1 MEDSTVRKIKVVVRD
16 KNGLALLLNQLE
28 KVKGVVTV
36 ELEVEESKSNY
47 SLLAT
52 SPSVLDWDFITA
64 EEPRQSKEYKEHE
77 KEVTGEDMEPVID
90 RFGYSHADKPY
101 KPSQPKEEGILKG
114 IEPGDWNGLG
124 WRIESVWR
132 AALKSPA
139 VLFQSDFFWKVL
151 EQVSQF
157 NSPTPEHAILVKLSE
172 ARWSGWKWEDVDE
185 DLTQILNDE
194 WKSGMGKKSL
204 TELSRNIYGQGFKQ
218 RETDSN
224 P

>member
-1 MEDSTVRKIKVVVRD
+1 MEDNTVRKIKVVVRD
-16 KNGLALLLNQLE
+16 KDGLTLLLNQLE
-28 KVKGVVTV
+28 NVKGEITV
-36 ELEVEESKSNY
+36 EFEVGESKSNY

-64 EEPRQSKEYKEHE
+64 EEPRQEVIDIDSYQKRKDAEEE
-77 KEVTGEDMEPVID
+77 KEDLGWL
-90 RFGYSHADKPY
+90 S
-101 KPSQPKEEGILKG
+101 PKEETSGILKG
-114 IEPGDWNGLG
+114 IESGDWNGLT
-124 WRIESVWR
+124 WRIENVWR

-151 EQVSQF
+151 EQISQF

-185 DLTQILNDE
+185 DLTQILNSE

-204 TELSRNIYGQGFKQ
+204 TELSKCIYGK
-218 RETDSN
+218 RSD
-224 P
+224 

>member
-1 MEDSTVRKIKVVVRD
+1 MI
-16 KNGLALLLNQLE
+16 E
-28 KVKGVVTV
+28 KEQEEI
-36 ELEVEESKSNY
+36 EL
-47 SLLAT
+47 T
-52 SPSVLDWDFITA
+52 PI
-64 EEPRQSKEYKEHE
+64 SKEN
-77 KEVTGEDMEPVID
+77 MEPVID

-114 IEPGDWNGLG
+114 IEPGDWNGLT

-185 DLTQILNDE
+185 DLTQILNSE
-194 WKSGMGKKSL
+194 WKGMGKKSL
-204 TELSRNIYGQGFKQ
+204 TGLSRSIYGK
-218 RETDSN
+218 RIVD
-224 P
+224 

>member
-1 MEDSTVRKIKVVVRD
+1 MEDNTIRKIKVVLRD
-16 KNGLALLLNQLE
+16 KDSLLLLLDQLE
-28 KVKGVVTV
+28 VGRGEVEV
-36 ELEVEESKSNY
+36 ELVIKDTKTNY

-64 EEPRQSKEYKEHE
+64 EKPRQEI
-77 KEVTGEDMEPVID
+77 ID
-90 RFGYSHADKPY
+90 LDTYTLKPGYEG
-101 KPSQPKEEGILKG
+101 KEEGILKG
-114 IEPGDWNGLG
+114 VEPGNWNQVA

-172 ARWSGWKWEDVDE
+172 ARWSGWKWENVDE
-185 DLTQILNDE
+185 DLTQILNNE

-204 TELSRNIYGQGFKQ
+204 TELSRTVYGK
-218 RETDSN
+218 RSD
-224 P
+224 

>member
-1 MEDSTVRKIKVVVRD
+1 MEDSTIRKIKVTLRD
-16 KNGLALLLNQLE
+16 KDSLLLLLDQLE
-28 KVKGVVTV
+28 TGRGEVEV
-36 ELEVEESKSNY
+36 ELAIKDTKFNY
-47 SLLAT
+47 SLLAR
-52 SPSVLDWDFITA
+52 SPEVLDWDFITA
-64 EEPRQSKEYKEHE
+64 EEPRQEDFVVG
-77 KEVTGEDMEPVID
+77 VTREGRDDVTNKTD
-90 RFGYSHADKPY
+90 SNFLTLTSQTAQKPA
-101 KPSQPKEEGILKG
+101 EGILKG
-114 IEPGDWNGLG
+114 IEPGDWNGLT

-185 DLTQILNDE
+185 DLTQILNNE

-204 TELSRNIYGQGFKQ
+204 TELSKCIYGK
-218 RETDSN
+218 RSD
-224 P
+224 

>member
-1 MEDSTVRKIKVVVRD
+1 MEDSTIRKIKVTLRD
-16 KNGLALLLNQLE
+16 KDSLLLLLDQLE
-28 KVKGVVTV
+28 ISKGEVNV
-36 ELEVEESKSNY
+36 ELAIKDTKFNY

-64 EEPRQSKEYKEHE
+64 EKSRQEEGGWDDTTK
-77 KEVTGEDMEPVID
+77 ID
-90 RFGYSHADKPY
+90 PDLLTSQTAQKPA
-101 KPSQPKEEGILKG
+101 EGILKG
-114 IEPGDWNGLG
+114 IEPGDWNGLT

-139 VLFQSDFFWKVL
+139 VFFQSDFFWKVL

-185 DLTQILNDE
+185 DLTQILNNE

-204 TELSRNIYGQGFKQ
+204 TELSRNIYGK
-218 RETDSN
+218 RSD
-224 P
+224 

>member
-1 MEDSTVRKIKVVVRD
+1 MEDSTIRKIKVTLRD
-16 KNGLALLLNQLE
+16 KDSLLLLLDQLE
-28 KVKGVVTV
+28 TGRGEVEV
-36 ELEVEESKSNY
+36 ELAIKDTKFNY
-47 SLLAT
+47 SLLAR
-52 SPSVLDWDFITA
+52 SPEVLDWDFITA
-64 EEPRQSKEYKEHE
+64 EEPRQEDFVVG
-77 KEVTGEDMEPVID
+77 VTREGRDDVTNKTD
-90 RFGYSHADKPY
+90 SNFLTLTSQTAQKPA
-101 KPSQPKEEGILKG
+101 EGILKG
-114 IEPGDWNGLG
+114 IEPGDWNGLT

-185 DLTQILNDE
+185 DLTQILNNE

-204 TELSRNIYGQGFKQ
+204 TELSRNIYGK
-218 RETDSN
+218 RSD
-224 P
+224 

>member
-1 MEDSTVRKIKVVVRD
+1 MEDSTIRKIKVVVRD
-16 KNGLALLLNQLE
+16 KDGLTLLLNQLE

-36 ELEVEESKSNY
+36 DLEVGESKSNY

-64 EEPRQSKEYKEHE
+64 EEPRQEDFVVG
-77 KEVTGEDMEPVID
+77 VTGEGRDDVTKTDSE
-90 RFGYSHADKPY
+90 FLTLTSQTEQKPA
-101 KPSQPKEEGILKG
+101 EGILKG
-114 IEPGDWNGLG
+114 IEPGDWNGLT

-185 DLTQILNDE
+185 DLTQILNNE

-204 TELSRNIYGQGFKQ
+204 TELSKCIYGK
-218 RETDSN
+218 RSD
-224 P
+224 

>member
-1 MEDSTVRKIKVVVRD
+1 MEDNTVRKIKVTLRD
-16 KNGLALLLNQLE
+16 KDSLLLLLDQLE
-28 KVKGVVTV
+28 TGRGEVEV
-36 ELEVEESKSNY
+36 ELAIKDTKFNY
-47 SLLAT
+47 SLLAR
-52 SPSVLDWDFITA
+52 SPEVLDWDFITA
-64 EEPRQSKEYKEHE
+64 EKSRQEDLVVG
-77 KEVTGEDMEPVID
+77 VTEEGRNDMTKTDSE
-90 RFGYSHADKPY
+90 FLTSQTAQKPA
-101 KPSQPKEEGILKG
+101 EGILKG
-114 IEPGDWNGLG
+114 IEPGDWNGLT

-185 DLTQILNDE
+185 DLTQILNNE

-204 TELSRNIYGQGFKQ
+204 TELSKCIYGK
-218 RETDSN
+218 RSD
-224 P
+224 

>member
-1 MEDSTVRKIKVVVRD
+1 MEDNTVRKIKLVLRD
-16 KNGLALLLNQLE
+16 KDSLLLLLDQLE
-28 KVKGVVTV
+28 TGRGEVEV
-36 ELEVEESKSNY
+36 ELMIKDTKSNY

-64 EEPRQSKEYKEHE
+64 EEPRQEDFVVG
-77 KEVTGEDMEPVID
+77 VTGEGKNDVTKTDSDFLTLTSPTV
-90 RFGYSHADKPY
+90 
-101 KPSQPKEEGILKG
+101 QKEETGGILKG
-114 IEPGDWNGLG
+114 IEPGNWNQVA

-185 DLTQILNDE
+185 DLTQILNSE

-204 TELSRNIYGQGFKQ
+204 TELSRNIYGK
-218 RETDSN
+218 RSD
-224 P
+224 

>member
-1 MEDSTVRKIKVVVRD
+1 MEDNTIRKIKVVVRD
-16 KNGLALLLNQLE
+16 KDGLSLLLNQLE
-28 KVKGVVTV
+28 KVNGEITV
-36 ELEVEESKSNY
+36 ELEVGESKSNY
-47 SLLAT
+47 SLLAS
-52 SPSVLDWDFITA
+52 SPEVLDWDFITA
-64 EEPRQSKEYKEHE
+64 EESRQEE
-77 KEVTGEDMEPVID
+77 G
-90 RFGYSHADKPY
+90 DKTNTSDLLTLT
-101 KPSQPKEEGILKG
+101 SQTAQKSAEGILKG
-114 IEPGDWNGLG
+114 IEPGDWNGLT

-185 DLTQILNDE
+185 DLTQILNNE

-204 TELSRNIYGQGFKQ
+204 TELSRNIYAK
-218 RETDSN
+218 RSD
-224 P
+224 

>member
-1 MEDSTVRKIKVVVRD
+1 MEDGTIRKIKVTLRD
-16 KNGLALLLNQLE
+16 KDSLLLLLDQLE
-28 KVKGVVTV
+28 TERGEVEV
-36 ELEVEESKSNY
+36 ELAIKDTKFNY

-64 EEPRQSKEYKEHE
+64 EKSRQEIIE
-77 KEVTGEDMEPVID
+77 KEQEEIELTPIPEENMEPVID

-101 KPSQPKEEGILKG
+101 KPSTWTIKGILEG
-114 IEPGDWNGLG
+114 VEQGDWNQVA

-185 DLTQILNDE
+185 DLTQILTNE
-194 WKSGMGKKSL
+194 WKSGMGQKSL
-204 TELSRNIYGQGFKQ
+204 TELSRNIYGK
-218 RETDSN
+218 RSD
-224 P
+224 

>member
-1 MEDSTVRKIKVVVRD
+1 MEDNTIRKIKVTLRD
-16 KNGLALLLNQLE
+16 KDSLLLLLDQLE
-28 KVKGVVTV
+28 ISKGEVNV
-36 ELEVEESKSNY
+36 ELVIKDTKFNY
-47 SLLAT
+47 SLLAR
-52 SPSVLDWDFITA
+52 SPEVLDWDFITA
-64 EEPRQSKEYKEHE
+64 EKSRQEDFVVGVKDD
-77 KEVTGEDMEPVID
+77 VTKTDSEFTSQTEQ
-90 RFGYSHADKPY
+90 KPA
-101 KPSQPKEEGILKG
+101 EGILKG
-114 IEPGDWNGLG
+114 IEPGDWNGLT

-185 DLTQILNDE
+185 DLTQILNNE

-204 TELSRNIYGQGFKQ
+204 TELSKCIYGK
-218 RETDSN
+218 RSD
-224 P
+224 

>member
-1 MEDSTVRKIKVVVRD
+1 M
-16 KNGLALLLNQLE
+16 
-28 KVKGVVTV
+28 
-36 ELEVEESKSNY
+36 
-47 SLLAT
+47 
-52 SPSVLDWDFITA
+52 
-64 EEPRQSKEYKEHE
+64 
-77 KEVTGEDMEPVID
+77 
-90 RFGYSHADKPY
+90 
-101 KPSQPKEEGILKG
+101 KG
-114 IEPGDWNGLG
+114 IEPGDWNGLT

-185 DLTQILNDE
+185 DLTQILNNE

-204 TELSRNIYGQGFKQ
+204 TELSRCIYGK
-218 RETDSN
+218 RSD
-224 P
+224 

>member
-1 MEDSTVRKIKVVVRD
+1 MEDNTVRKIKVVVRD
-16 KNGLALLLNQLE
+16 KDGLTLLLNQLE
-28 KVKGVVTV
+28 NVKGEITV
-36 ELEVEESKSNY
+36 EFEVGESKSNY

-64 EEPRQSKEYKEHE
+64 EEPRQEVIDIDSYQKRKDAEEE
-77 KEVTGEDMEPVID
+77 KEDLGWL
-90 RFGYSHADKPY
+90 S
-101 KPSQPKEEGILKG
+101 PKEKTSGILKG
-114 IEPGDWNGLG
+114 IESGDWNGLT
-124 WRIESVWR
+124 WRIENVWR

-151 EQVSQF
+151 EQISQF

-185 DLTQILNDE
+185 DLTQILNSE

-204 TELSRNIYGQGFKQ
+204 TELSRAIYGK
-218 RETDSN
+218 RID
-224 P
+224 

>member
-1 MEDSTVRKIKVVVRD
+1 MGNNSIRKIKVVVRD
-16 KNGLALLLNQLE
+16 KDGLALLLNQLE
-28 KVKGVVTV
+28 KVDGEITAEFSVG
-36 ELEVEESKSNY
+36 ESKTNY

-52 SPSVLDWDFITA
+52 SPSILDWDFITA
-64 EEPRQSKEYKEHE
+64 EESRQEDFVVG
-77 KEVTGEDMEPVID
+77 VTGEGRDDVTKTDSE
-90 RFGYSHADKPY
+90 FLTLTSQTAQKPA
-101 KPSQPKEEGILKG
+101 KGILKG
-114 IEPGDWNGLG
+114 IEPGDWNGLT

-185 DLTQILNDE
+185 DLTQILNNE

-204 TELSRNIYGQGFKQ
+204 TELSRAIYGK
-218 RETDSN
+218 RID
-224 P
+224 

>member
-1 MEDSTVRKIKVVVRD
+1 MEDNTIRKIKVVVRD
-16 KNGLALLLNQLE
+16 KDGLALLLNQLE

-36 ELEVEESKSNY
+36 ELEVGESKSNY

-64 EEPRQSKEYKEHE
+64 EEPRQEEGGRDDTTKVSDPEFLTLTSQTEQ
-77 KEVTGEDMEPVID
+77 
-90 RFGYSHADKPY
+90 KPA
-101 KPSQPKEEGILKG
+101 EGILRG
-114 IEPGDWNGLG
+114 IEPGDWNGLT

-185 DLTQILNDE
+185 DLTQILNIE

-204 TELSRNIYGQGFKQ
+204 TELSRCIYGKGSK
-218 RETDSN
+218 
-224 P
+224 